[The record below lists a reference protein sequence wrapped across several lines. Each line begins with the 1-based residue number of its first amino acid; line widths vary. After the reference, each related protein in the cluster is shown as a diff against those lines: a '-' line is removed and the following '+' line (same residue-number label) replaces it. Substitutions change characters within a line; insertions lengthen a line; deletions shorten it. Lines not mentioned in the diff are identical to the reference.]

1 MTLKPW
7 KILPPIPPH
16 EKMEKDAQMN
26 VSHGK
31 FSRESMEY
39 ASQIVVADALVD
51 RLTEPK
57 RDRHPNRRPVPCQ
70 ALKTRSQ

>member
-1 MTLKPW
+1 MSLKPL
-7 KILPPIPPH
+7 KKLPPILPH

-39 ASQIVVADALVD
+39 ASQIVVADALLD

-57 RDRHPNRRPVPCQ
+57 RDRHSNRRLVPCQ